1 MKINTSKSL
10 HKSKISTTFVKEKQ
24 KYMKELIKT
33 VLVITIIFAVAKTI
47 SDSFLSGWVSSVV
60 CYLFLDITSDKK

>member
-1 MKINTSKSL
+1 MHN
-10 HKSKISTTFVKEKQ
+10 SKISITFVKEKQ

-60 CYLFLDITSDKK
+60 CYLFLDITSDEQ